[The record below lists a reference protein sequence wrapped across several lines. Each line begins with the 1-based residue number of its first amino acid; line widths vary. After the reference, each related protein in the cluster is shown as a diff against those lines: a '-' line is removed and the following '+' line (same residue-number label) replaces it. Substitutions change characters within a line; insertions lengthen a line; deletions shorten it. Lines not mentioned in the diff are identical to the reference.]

1 MKGLCTSAAL
11 VALTLALAAPAHAQ
25 ELKPGERVFVTDRSG
40 VQTEGRLLA
49 FSPQELALLV
59 DGHKLVIPA
68 SQIGRVEKGDSLW
81 NGMLIGA
88 APFALFG
95 GSAVGASCS
104 PRCGRD
110 IPLGMAIWG
119 AIGSGLGALV
129 DSRVRGYS
137 ILDGPP
143 LASPNARGT
152 PVPVPAIDEL
162 WMQVR
167 QGDAVAVVTRSGQKV
182 AGTFVQV
189 SSTSVTLTVDG
200 ARRDIAASDVRRV
213 TRAGNRHRSGAL
225 WGGTI
230 GATIGLAAVAAC
242 RGDGCGNPLL
252 AAMIG
257 GSSGALWGTVI
268 GATIPKHPAIYE
280 ADAPSATRV
289 TPLIGPG
296 RVGIAFSA
304 TF

>member
-1 MKGLCTSAAL
+1 MKGLCTLAAL
-11 VALTLALAAPAHAQ
+11 TFAVAVPAHAQ
-25 ELKPGERVFVTDRSG
+25 ELKPGEKVFVTDRSG

-59 DGHKLVIPA
+59 DGHKLVLPA

-88 APFALFG
+88 VPFALFG
-95 GSAVGASCS
+95 GAAVGASCS

-110 IPLGMAIWG
+110 IPLGMVIWG
-119 AIGSGLGALV
+119 TIGSGIGALV

-152 PVPVPAIDEL
+152 PEPAPVIDEL
-162 WMQVR
+162 WTQVR
-167 QGDAVAVVTRSGQKV
+167 QGDRVAVVTRSGRKV

-189 SSTSVTLTVDG
+189 SSTAVTLTVDG
-200 ARRDIAASDVRRV
+200 ARRDIPSSDVRRI
-213 TRAGNRHRSGAL
+213 TRPGNRHRSGAL

-230 GATIGLAAVAAC
+230 GATLGIAAVAAC

-252 AAMIG
+252 AATIS

-268 GATIPKHPAIYE
+268 GAAIPKHPVIYE
-280 ADAPSATRV
+280 ADASSATRV

-296 RVGIAFSA
+296 RVGVAFSA
-304 TF
+304 SF

>member
-1 MKGLCTSAAL
+1 MKGLCTL
-11 VALTLALAAPAHAQ
+11 VALVTLTFALAVPVRAQ
-25 ELKPGERVFVTDRSG
+25 ELKPGEKVFVTDRSG
-40 VQTEGRLLA
+40 VQTEGRILA

-59 DGHKLVIPA
+59 DGHKLVVPT

-95 GSAVGASCS
+95 GAAVGASCS
-104 PRCGRD
+104 PRCSRD
-110 IPLGMAIWG
+110 IPLGMVIWG
-119 AIGSGLGALV
+119 AIGSGIGALI

-143 LASPNARGT
+143 LAPPNARGT

-162 WMQVR
+162 WTQVR
-167 QGDAVAVVTRSGQKV
+167 QGDRVVVVTRSGRKV
-182 AGTFVQV
+182 RGTFVQV

-213 TRAGNRHRSGAL
+213 TRAGNRYRSGAL

-230 GATIGLAAVAAC
+230 GATIGIAAIAAC
-242 RGDGCGNPLL
+242 RGDGCGNPLF
-252 AAMIG
+252 AATIG

-268 GATIPKHPAIYE
+268 GAAIPKHPVIYE
-280 ADAPSATRV
+280 ADAPSTTRV

-296 RVGIAFSA
+296 RVGVAFSA
-304 TF
+304 RF

>member
-1 MKGLCTSAAL
+1 MKGLCSFAAPAAL
-11 VALTLALAAPAHAQ
+11 TFALAVPAHAQ

-59 DGHKLVIPA
+59 DGNKQVVPA
-68 SQIGRVEKGDSLW
+68 SQIARVEKGDSPW

-88 APFALFG
+88 VPFALLG
-95 GSAVGASCS
+95 GAAAGASCS

-110 IPLGMAIWG
+110 IPLGMVIWG
-119 AIGSGLGALV
+119 AIGSGVGALV

-167 QGDAVAVVTRSGQKV
+167 QGDKVAVVTRSGQKV

-189 SSTSVTLTVDG
+189 SSRSVTLAVDG
-200 ARRDIAASDVRRV
+200 ARRDIPSSDVRHV
-213 TRAGNRHRSGAL
+213 TRAGNRYRSGAL

-230 GATIGLAAVAAC
+230 GATIGLAAAAGC
-242 RGDGCGNPLL
+242 RGSGCGNPLY
-252 AAMIG
+252 AAAIS
-257 GSSGALWGTVI
+257 GSAGALWGTVI
-268 GATIPKHPAIYE
+268 GAAIPKHPVIYE

-289 TPLIGPG
+289 TPMIGPG
-296 RVGIAFSA
+296 RVGMAFSA